1 MEFFNEIL
9 VIITLIIFQ
18 SIFGVGLLLFG
29 TPTFL
34 YFNYS
39 FSETLSLLLPISFTI
54 SLIQYLNSKEKDIYF
69 NNKFN
74 LFTLPSLV
82 VCQIIIL
89 NYQNIINL
97 KIFISIML
105 ILLSITSLD
114 AKKFSF
120 LRLKNIYKNIFLIF
134 LGIIHG
140 LTNLGGGFLALYSN
154 IIVKKNK
161 NLTRYYISYGYL
173 VMVSV
178 QLIILFTLHNK
189 DFDYYNL
196 FYVILVFIFYL
207 PTQLIYKKIK
217 VGNFSMIIKIIAIL
231 YGFIVLGNSINLN

>member
-74 LFTLPSLV
+74 LFTLHSLV
-82 VCQIIIL
+82 I
-89 NYQNIINL
+89 
-97 KIFISIML
+97 
-105 ILLSITSLD
+105 
-114 AKKFSF
+114 
-120 LRLKNIYKNIFLIF
+120 
-134 LGIIHG
+134 
-140 LTNLGGGFLALYSN
+140 
-154 IIVKKNK
+154 
-161 NLTRYYISYGYL
+161 
-173 VMVSV
+173 
-178 QLIILFTLHNK
+178 
-189 DFDYYNL
+189 
-196 FYVILVFIFYL
+196 
-207 PTQLIYKKIK
+207 
-217 VGNFSMIIKIIAIL
+217 
-231 YGFIVLGNSINLN
+231 

>member
-74 LFTLPSLV
+74 LFT
-82 VCQIIIL
+82 
-89 NYQNIINL
+89 
-97 KIFISIML
+97 
-105 ILLSITSLD
+105 
-114 AKKFSF
+114 
-120 LRLKNIYKNIFLIF
+120 
-134 LGIIHG
+134 
-140 LTNLGGGFLALYSN
+140 
-154 IIVKKNK
+154 
-161 NLTRYYISYGYL
+161 
-173 VMVSV
+173 
-178 QLIILFTLHNK
+178 
-189 DFDYYNL
+189 
-196 FYVILVFIFYL
+196 
-207 PTQLIYKKIK
+207 
-217 VGNFSMIIKIIAIL
+217 
-231 YGFIVLGNSINLN
+231 